1 MHRLLHTITGLFI
14 LAVLASP
21 SAVWADPAG
30 WPKGILNGIDAM
42 KKLPTDGFHV
52 VESQGRVLLM
62 STNGHYAVVDG
73 KIMDMWNGFEIR
85 SVADAERSLSIP
97 LERMGL
103 GTEELSGVTVGTS
116 SGSKPVTLFLD
127 PASPETKKIMPT
139 VRSLFSQ
146 YQFNVVF
153 VPAKATRKK
162 ASQTL
167 LCSQDAARQ
176 FITTGQIKAVIPS
189 LDECG
194 TEKLKRNIVTVQVL
208 GIDTLPFTIASHG
221 KTAAGV
227 PEGYGDV
234 LAANLE

>member
-1 MHRLLHTITGLFI
+1 MHQIRNGLIGLFALVMLSCP
-14 LAVLASP
+14 LATWS
-21 SAVWADPAG
+21 DPAG

-42 KKLPTDGFHV
+42 KKLPSDGFHV

-97 LERMGL
+97 LARMGL
-103 GTEELSGVTVGTS
+103 GTKELSGVTVGK
-116 SGSKPVTLFLD
+116 SGGGKPVTLFLD
-127 PASPETKKIMPT
+127 PASPETQKIMPT
-139 VRSLFSQ
+139 VRNLFSQ

-162 ASQTL
+162 SSQAL
-167 LCSQDAARQ
+167 LCSKDAAKQ
-176 FITTGQIKAVIPS
+176 FITTGQITSEIPS
-189 LDECG
+189 LEQCG

-208 GIDTLPFTIASHG
+208 GIDTLPFTIASNG

-227 PEGYGDV
+227 PERYGEF
-234 LAANLE
+234 LAANME